1 MIDTT
6 LDYDRR
12 YEKVLAKMQHQNAW
26 PQSMSKMRA
35 SELAKLALHISLTA
49 LTITFFWENLSYT

>member
-12 YEKVLAKMQHQNAW
+12 YEKVLTKEQHQNAW
-26 PQSMSKMRA
+26 PQSIQKCA
-35 SELAKLALHISLTA
+35 PV
-49 LTITFFWENLSYT
+49 N